1 MSILALHK
9 KMSSTLLKDLEGFD
23 MIIFEDLE
31 KSLEYVSD
39 RVPIQQNNVHV

>member
-1 MSILALHK
+1 
-9 KMSSTLLKDLEGFD
+9 MSSTLLKDLEGFD
-23 MIIFEDLE
+23 IIIFKDLE